1 MAKDEFENRAT
12 KECALKAQAK
22 APTDMATATLKKT
35 QIMEDQ
41 SIIVFFM
48 ILEKPEPDSNIL

>member
-1 MAKDEFENRAT
+1 
-12 KECALKAQAK
+12 
-22 APTDMATATLKKT
+22 LKKT

-48 ILEKPEPDSNIL
+48 ILEKPEPDSNILWRSPLHV